1 MHDERAC
8 HGCAATLFFFFFSC
22 GLRVPVYCTGLAP
35 AIVSH
40 RDGLMGYP
48 RLISS
53 GTRSAATHKMRAT
66 PTSPLETK
74 TQPWPRSRDLT
85 PATTNAL
92 VLSRQP
98 GGLAGTSPAA
108 VPCVPSPC
116 LCLRGRPNQACPLP
130 SPNNPPTRVVLRSF
144 LLGERPS
151 CWGPE
156 SLLPTFPT
164 RKNETQ
170 TRKEEADSAGH

>member
-1 MHDERAC
+1 MK
-8 HGCAATLFFFFFSC
+8 LPFIK
-22 GLRVPVYCTGLAP
+22 L
-35 AIVSH
+35 VSQGKSPSAH
-40 RDGLMGYP
+40 H
-48 RLISS
+48 
-53 GTRSAATHKMRAT
+53 TRSAPTYKIRAT